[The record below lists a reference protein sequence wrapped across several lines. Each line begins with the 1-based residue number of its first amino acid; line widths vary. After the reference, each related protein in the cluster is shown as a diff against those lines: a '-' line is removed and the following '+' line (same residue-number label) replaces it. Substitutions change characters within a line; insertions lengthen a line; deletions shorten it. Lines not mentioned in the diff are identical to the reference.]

1 MCIMHLKMEPKSNNL
16 KIQLCIF
23 KKNQSTNYLLD
34 MKKNVDILALIDS
47 LITTD
52 NHIKTIFL
60 WIIEDC
66 EVLLPE
72 FCLDL
77 IL

>member
-1 MCIMHLKMEPKSNNL
+1 MHLKMEPKSNNL